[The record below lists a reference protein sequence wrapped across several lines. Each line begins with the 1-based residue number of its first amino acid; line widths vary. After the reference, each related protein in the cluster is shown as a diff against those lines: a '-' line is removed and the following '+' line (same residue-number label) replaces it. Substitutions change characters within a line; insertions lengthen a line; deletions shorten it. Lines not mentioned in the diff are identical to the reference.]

1 MSNALAD
8 VSSSLKTVV
17 ETGASTL
24 AELVDEARSR
34 LEDLPIPL
42 PQLSRARRRQT
53 RKRIAQVAVIAAIAL
68 VVAMVVQRG
77 RRQDVDPVDQ
87 SSVRH
92 R

>member
-8 VSSSLKTVV
+8 VSSSLRTVV

-24 AELVDEARSR
+24 ADLVDEARSR
-34 LEDLPIPL
+34 LDDLAL
-42 PQLSRARRRQT
+42 PQLARARRRQT
-53 RKRIAQVAVIAAIAL
+53 RKRIAQVAVIAAIA
-68 VVAMVVQRG
+68 VIVAMVVQRG
-77 RRQDVDPVDQ
+77 RRHDVDPVDQ